1 MFHAGK
7 KNRPRLIARARSLR
21 TIGRQCRLGAAV
33 VEMAI
38 LLPLL
43 VLCFLLAADFARI
56 YYFSLTLQNCA
67 RAGALYAYDPASASE
82 SPFSNVTE
90 AAQSDAANLNPKPTI
105 TQTGGTDASGR
116 AYVVVSAAYTF
127 SPMASFPP
135 IPKQVNLTRT
145 VRMYVAASKPNAN

>member
-1 MFHAGK
+1 MVHLGK
-7 KNRPRLIARARSLR
+7 KNRPCLTARARSSG
-21 TIGRQCRLGAAV
+21 TIVGHDRSGAAV

-67 RAGALYAYDPASASE
+67 RAGALYAYDPAAAPE
-82 SPFSNVTE
+82 SPFANVTE

-105 TQTGGTDASGR
+105 TQSGGTDASGR
-116 AYVVVSAAYTF
+116 PYVVVTAAYQF
-127 SPMASFPP
+127 SPMVAFPP
-135 IPKQVNLTRT
+135 IPKQVNLTRS
-145 VRMYVAASKPNAN
+145 VRMYVAASTPNAN